1 MPHQQAGYT
10 DAILSLS
17 PPSQYLAKREETIY
31 GLRCCAP
38 NPTAS
43 STRAGEYIV
52 GRVRWNGTYLRDVV
66 PIEHQFATEA
76 HGIFI
81 NHIDV
86 FREIRCDSVAIDQD
100 QGLSQCH
107 WDQAKGRNRHEA
119 VAKSYNAHHR
129 IGVSRNVDG
138 IANTLDGE

>member
-1 MPHQQAGYT
+1 MALTYVM
-10 DAILSLS
+10 SS
-17 PPSQYLAKREETIY
+17 PLNTNSPRK
-31 GLRCCAP
+31 
-38 NPTAS
+38 
-43 STRAGEYIV
+43 
-52 GRVRWNGTYLRDVV
+52 
-66 PIEHQFATEA
+66 HTEK

-138 IANTLDGE
+138 LANTLDGE